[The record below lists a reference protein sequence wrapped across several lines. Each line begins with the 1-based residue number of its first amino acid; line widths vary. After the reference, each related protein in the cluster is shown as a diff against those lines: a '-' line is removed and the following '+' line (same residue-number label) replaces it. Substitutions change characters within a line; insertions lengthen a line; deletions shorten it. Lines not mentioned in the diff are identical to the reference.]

1 MSLHER
7 LEALLKGGHDGAPS
21 RVSLALACLGR
32 GDAADALAHLE
43 RAIELDPGYTAAWK
57 AYGRALAMSGRDAE
71 AIEAWQRG
79 IQCARAAGDRQAERE
94 MQVFVKRAQKAGP
107 K

>member
-7 LEALLKGGHDGAPS
+7 LEALLKRGRDGAAL

-32 GDAADALAHLE
+32 GDATDALAHLE
-43 RAIELDPGYTAAWK
+43 RAIALDPGYTAAWK

-71 AIEAWQRG
+71 AITAWRRG
-79 IQCARAAGDRQAERE
+79 VECARAAGDRQAEKE
-94 MQVFVKRAQKAGP
+94 MQVFLKRAEKA
-107 K
+107 KQT